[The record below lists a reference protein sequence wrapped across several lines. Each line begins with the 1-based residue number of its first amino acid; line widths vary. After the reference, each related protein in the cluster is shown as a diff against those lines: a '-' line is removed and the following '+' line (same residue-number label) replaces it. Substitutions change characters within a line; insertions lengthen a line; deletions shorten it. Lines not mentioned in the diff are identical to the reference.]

1 MENDAQAFCPRG
13 IVESVV
19 RQRRI
24 FRDDAGKGRQPFPVP
39 GEVVGRFSQTCVSPE
54 WRGHVQPHDEEKVRL
69 ARKGLDASAAML
81 ACF

>member
-1 MENDAQAFCPRG
+1 MENDAQAFCLRG

-39 GEVVGRFSQTCVSPE
+39 GEVVGRFFP
-54 WRGHVQPHDEEKVRL
+54 DMRL
-69 ARKGLDASAAML
+69 P
-81 ACF
+81 